1 MASISSRRLSMELGE
16 INLEGCPA
24 GVFFL
29 SSAWFLTRDVLG
41 ESLYQV
47 CIYTFLI
54 LSYLSTFWVC
64 ATRERFS
71 SSCDANYPISV
82 AAGRFVVDQTAEA
95 PILPHIYSNGHI
107 CASILGTEWS
117 PVLSVSIVCVTLHSM
132 LAFLFRPVHNDRY
145 VRTAPNN
152 LKKVR

>member
-24 GVFFL
+24 E
-29 SSAWFLTRDVLG
+29 VLG

-71 SSCDANYPISV
+71 T
-82 AAGRFVVDQTAEA
+82 AGRFVVDQTAEA
-95 PILPHIYSNGHI
+95 PILPHIYSNGHVSV
-107 CASILGTEWS
+107 CYLSSESIPIFEH
-117 PVLSVSIVCVTLHSM
+117 V
-132 LAFLFRPVHNDRY
+132 
-145 VRTAPNN
+145 
-152 LKKVR
+152 